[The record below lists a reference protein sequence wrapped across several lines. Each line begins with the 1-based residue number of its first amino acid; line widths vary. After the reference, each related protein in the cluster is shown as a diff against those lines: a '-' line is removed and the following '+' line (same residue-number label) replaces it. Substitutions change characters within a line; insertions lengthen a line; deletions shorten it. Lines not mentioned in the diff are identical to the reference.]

1 MCAVVGGS
9 GAFIPELVSRLL
21 HNSRLRGVHSFGYSF
36 YLGKDIIT
44 RKFVDFKE
52 FHNSIQK
59 EAPEKFIAHFRYS
72 TSGDYKNPDNNQPLQ
87 SEDTAIA
94 FNGVISQKS
103 KKEIEVEYG
112 VEMPS
117 DNDGH
122 VLLQKY
128 KDKSFRATQKVT
140 YAAIGL
146 ADGKLFALRNSKRPL
161 WQSVGS
167 KVTLF
172 ASTKDVFVRSGVKD
186 CELIQ
191 SGAIYEC

>member
-1 MCAVVGGS
+1 
-9 GAFIPELVSRLL
+9 
-21 HNSRLRGVHSFGYSF
+21 LRGVHSFGYSF
-36 YLGKDIIT
+36 YSGETIIT
-44 RKFVDFKE
+44 RKFVDFGE
-52 FHNSIQK
+52 FHDSIQR

-87 SEDTAIA
+87 SKNTALA

-103 KKEIEVEYG
+103 KNEIEAEYG
-112 VEMPS
+112 IKMPS

-128 KDKSFRATQKVT
+128 KDKSFRASQKVT

-167 KVTLF
+167 KASLF
-172 ASTKDVFVRSGVKD
+172 ASTKDVFVRSGVKNCD
-186 CELIQ
+186 LIQ
-191 SGAIYEC
+191 SGVIHEF